1 MKREIEDEDESTGR
15 ESCSI
20 INLASETRMLN
31 ICKGQC
37 ISTIAE
43 VPVASKAI
51 RVMSS
56 GPLRGDEEEEDVDDP
71 PSTASAAAKP
81 TIRVRNNL
89 IHSIGSTAT
98 TAGGGLNHILK
109 MPDSL
114 FARNL
119 SASARPSVSEAEADV
134 KRLSEEVRALQW
146 LARRKEQE
154 WDQVVRLLKQKEEK
168 LLVAERAKVVAAAGE
183 SEIPTIIN
191 KVMPHRSAAAATAVP
206 VIGNLVNGSE
216 VAAKLPAAAAAGT
229 IIINKQSGAVL
240 ANTATGAGHGR
251 RILIPAGQITQA
263 QLQAMK
269 SSGKINAN
277 QFQSISEGKTVLAAS
292 AATTAPSDHH
302 RPITVTSASGAV
314 LSSKF
319 AKIAPKPLNFRAPG
333 PKIVT
338 VQGSAN
344 VTTAA
349 ALTAAGVNPVLVS
362 ANGGSVLA
370 KPAPQIR
377 DSQTSQQVRPE
388 EQEEQGKITMSSS
401 SIPLCGFCRAK
412 KSKFVCSYC
421 KDKWYCSRKCQL
433 DDWDGHEDECADS
446 EG

>member
-1 MKREIEDEDESTGR
+1 
-15 ESCSI
+15 
-20 INLASETRMLN
+20 MLN
-31 ICKGQC
+31 IYQSKC

-51 RVMSS
+51 RAMSA
-56 GPLRGDEEEEDVDDP
+56 GPLRGGEEEEDVDDP
-71 PSTASAAAKP
+71 PPPASAAAKP

-114 FARNL
+114 FARNP
-119 SASARPSVSEAEADV
+119 SAPARPSASVSEAEADV

-191 KVMPHRSAAAATAVP
+191 KVLPNRSGATATAVP

-216 VAAKLPAAAAAGT
+216 VATKLHAAAAGS

-240 ANTATGAGHGR
+240 ANAAGAGHGR

-269 SSGKINAN
+269 SSGRINAN
-277 QFQSISEGKTVLAAS
+277 QFQSISQGKTVLAAP
-292 AATTAPSDHH
+292 AATTAPSDHQ
-302 RPITVTSASGAV
+302 RPITTASGAM

-319 AKIAPKPLNFRAPG
+319 AKIAPKPLNFGAPG

-344 VTTAA
+344 VTTAPSA
-349 ALTAAGVNPVLVS
+349 AAGVNPVLVS

-370 KPAPQIR
+370 KPARQIR

-388 EQEEQGKITMSSS
+388 EQEEQGTITMSSS
-401 SIPLCGFCRAK
+401 SIPPCGFCRAK

-421 KDKWYCSRKCQL
+421 KEKWYCSRKCQL
-433 DDWDGHEDECADS
+433 DDWDGHEDECDDS